1 LYIFRLNVVVFIPT
15 QVFKEARPDV
25 PLTASG
31 RLQEEGDFN
40 PSIGSVGMFSLS
52 LDG

>member
-1 LYIFRLNVVVFIPT
+1 MFHLDANRPPSIPT